1 MGSDTEGRMS
11 IRRRKFGRSN
21 PLHECR
27 REHHNASCDNEDRQP
42 DQTYQQCEA
51 EDALFRRMRLTR
63 WRELFG

>member
-27 REHHNASCDNEDRQP
+27 REYHNTSCDNEDRQP
-42 DQTYQQCEA
+42 DQTYQECEA
-51 EDALFRRMRLTR
+51 EDTTF
-63 WRELFG
+63 